1 MSDLGNKIKALKVAA
16 LVAMGTATAG
26 NANAQT
32 PSSVTKDDT
41 NTDKIENVQGVYKEL
56 DGKQLYD
63 TLNTFTES
71 EEIGRKADCGSSLAY
86 TNRDGE
92 GADRA
97 VWKGKEGEIYIG
109 GTNLHVTKEG
119 VIMEIYTVRK
129 AIKFKDREIPAKK
142 GVRPAVPDNKY
153 LGELPN
159 IVKELSE
166 RQKEAK
172 TLDITAMLQK
182 GGYSK

>member
-1 MSDLGNKIKALKVAA
+1 MSNLRNKINALKVAT
-16 LVAMGTATAG
+16 LVTMATAAG

-32 PSSVTKDDT
+32 SSSVTKDDT

-56 DGKQLYD
+56 DGKELYD
-63 TLNTFTES
+63 TLNKFTES

-86 TNRDGE
+86 INRDGE

-109 GTNLHVTKEG
+109 GTNLHVTEKG
-119 VIMEIYTVRK
+119 KIMETYTIRK
-129 AIKFKDREIPAKK
+129 EMEVGKRVIPAIK
-142 GVRPAVPDNKY
+142 GVRQAGPDNKY

-172 TLDITAMLQK
+172 TLDITAMLQN